1 MPEDLASENEDNF
14 IMGWILLVHLI
25 WVNSDVVSRGGWAGD
40 RFELTGK
47 DLEEDGRKWTDVSE
61 ESLGANLF
69 NTRTGLSV
77 LYYTGYF
84 HIQ

>member
-1 MPEDLASENEDNF
+1 MPEDLASENEDDF

-25 WVNSDVVSRGGWAGD
+25 WVNSDMVSRGGWAGD

-61 ESLGANLF
+61 KGLGANLF
-69 NTRTGLSV
+69 NTMWVRIICPLLTWLHTS
-77 LYYTGYF
+77 
-84 HIQ
+84 